1 MREDTFRKHT
11 ALLSHSFVWQ
21 GEQNKGREPYS
32 SCLVFFH
39 FFHDLS
45 TFAVLRSY
53 PWGPNHHPQ
62 NVSLSPNVF
71 FSAWSLEGN
80 GHLVP
85 SFLPGHS
92 QRVTVI
98 QYALALPWAFL
109 SWASLKQASLVS
121 ALDARMEPRG
131 LSQLIHS
138 LLHVGC
144 CFQLCSFES
153 SQMNQGLKRKQL
165 EVDTAPSQGSKPW
178 MCKKSIFK

>member
-1 MREDTFRKHT
+1 MREDTFCKHT

-21 GEQNKGREPYS
+21 GEQNKDRKPHS

-39 FFHDLS
+39 FSHGLS
-45 TFAVLRSY
+45 TFAVLGSF
-53 PWGPNHHPQ
+53 PWGSNHHLQ
-62 NVSLSPNVF
+62 NVSLSPNV

-92 QRVTVI
+92 QCITVI
-98 QYALALPWAFL
+98 QYSLALPWAFL
-109 SWASLKQASLVS
+109 PWASLKQACLVS

-131 LSQLIHS
+131 LSQPIHS

-144 CFQLCSFES
+144 CFQLCSFGS
-153 SQMNQGLKRKQL
+153 SQMNQGLKRKPP
-165 EVDTAPSQGSKPW
+165 EVDTATSQGSKPW